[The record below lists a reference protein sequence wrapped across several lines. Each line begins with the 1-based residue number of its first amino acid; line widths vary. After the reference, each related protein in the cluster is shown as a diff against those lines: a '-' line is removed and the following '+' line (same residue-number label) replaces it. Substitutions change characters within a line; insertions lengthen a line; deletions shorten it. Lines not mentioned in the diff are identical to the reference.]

1 MARYMTY
8 PLNERERAQYEN
20 LLKDE
25 DVKKFPKEVVR
36 ILFNRGIRTK
46 DEMMMTLFGKM
57 DNLCNVPMRD
67 QKVFN
72 KRLEIAL
79 ENNEQVVI
87 MGDYDTDGCMATCV
101 MVLGLRE
108 LGFRVDYYMN
118 SRFKDGYG
126 LKKASVDVIRKKY
139 PDVSVIITVDN
150 GVKAFEAIDYC
161 NDFGIDVLVTDHH
174 NPGELLPAA
183 LAVVDP
189 KREDCMYPFK
199 GLCGAGVAWKLMIGL
214 HDYLGIKGTFKKVK
228 IRNLIWLAGIAT
240 IGDQVPLVGENRI
253 IVKEVLRIFNDYDNL
268 YKYIFIKRIKELL
281 NIEEFD
287 SDTIAF
293 YISPMINAMGRIEGN
308 PLQIVDAIVSNDIE
322 IIDAIVQKMEQI
334 NEVRR
339 EQTSV
344 QFEIALKQLEEQGF
358 MENKQKGI
366 LVCSDE
372 FTEGIIGIV
381 ASRLTEKFNVPTIV
395 LAPNEDGTYKGS
407 CRSIEGINIE
417 GELDKLSYYLINF
430 GGHDMAAGLTISKDA
445 IPLFKKR
452 FIENMSEFDDSI
464 FEDVVLIDLVTSAD
478 KIDASIC
485 KLIKELGPYGNS
497 FRSPKFFL
505 KNFNVDKVKSCQNKA
520 NSFYV
525 GKEGNT
531 LRLVD
536 SNGFVCIGFNASEKY
551 KILEEPDVV
560 SMVGE
565 PSLNFYNGNY
575 YPQFRIEKQYLIK
588 SK

>member
-189 KREDCMYPFK
+189 KRDDCMYPFK

-253 IVKEVLRIFNDYDNL
+253 IVKEVLRRFNDYDHL

>member
-8 PLNERERAQYEN
+8 PLSEGERAQYEN

-25 DVKKFPKEVVR
+25 DIKKFPKEVVR
-36 ILFNRGIRTK
+36 ILFNRGVRTK

-57 DNLCNVPMRD
+57 DNLHNVPMRD

-79 ENNEQVVI
+79 QTNDHIVV

-126 LKKASVDVIRKKY
+126 LKKASVDVIREKY

-150 GVKAFEAIDYC
+150 GIRAFEAIDYC
-161 NDFGIDVLVTDHH
+161 NDLGIDVLVTDHH
-174 NPGELLPAA
+174 NPGELLPNA

-189 KREDCMYPFK
+189 KRDDCMYPFK
-199 GLCGAGVAWKLMIGL
+199 GLCGAGVAWKLMFSLCNHLYPCNG
-214 HDYLGIKGTFKKVK
+214 FKRTN
-228 IRNLIWLAGIAT
+228 IRKLLWLVAIAT
-240 IGDQVPLVGENRI
+240 VGDQVPLVDENRI
-253 IVKEVLRIFNDYDNL
+253 IVREMVRKFNDENYRLHNV
-268 YKYIFIKRIKELL
+268 FIKRIKELL

-287 SDTIAF
+287 SDTIGF

-322 IIDAIVQKMEQI
+322 IIDAIVQKMEELNQ
-334 NEVRR
+334 VRR
-339 EQTSV
+339 DQTSV
-344 QFEIALKQLEEQGF
+344 QYEIAIKQLEEQGF

-381 ASRLTEKFNVPTIV
+381 ASRLTEKFNVPSIV

-407 CRSIEGINIE
+407 CRSIEGISIE
-417 GELDKLSYYLINF
+417 GVLNELSYYLIAF
-430 GGHDMAAGLTISKDA
+430 GGHDMAAGLSISKDS

-452 FIENMSEFDDSI
+452 FLETVNEFDDSI
-464 FEDVVLIDLVTSAD
+464 FEDVVLIDLVIPQEGVS
-478 KIDASIC
+478 ASIC
-485 KLIKELGPYGNS
+485 KLIAELGPYGNS
-497 FRSPKFFL
+497 FRKPKFFL
-505 KNFNVDKVKSCQNKA
+505 KNFQVDYAKSIANKA
-520 NSFYV
+520 ESFYV
-525 GKEGNT
+525 GKEGKT
-531 LRLVD
+531 LRIVNPTGL
-536 SNGFVCIGFNASEKY
+536 VCIGFQAADKY
-551 KILEEPDVV
+551 KTLGEPDLV
-560 SMVGE
+560 SMVGQ
-565 PSLNFYNGNY
+565 PSLNYYNGNY
-575 YPQFRIEKQYLIK
+575 YPQFVIEKEYLIK
-588 SK
+588 VK